1 MVSVKRMSAILPQPY
16 IYKHSVKVSD
26 GKNEY
31 TVADLLVM
39 SDVDFNSF
47 YNRFNSFVGD
57 RYETINQHASHT
69 AFIMVEISFIT
80 SVVERVV
87 LERRIAKV
95 EKLISA
101 RSSNTTPSCLY
112 DL

>member
-1 MVSVKRMSAILPQPY
+1 MSAILPHPY

-39 SDVDFNSF
+39 SDGDFNSF

-101 RSSNTTPSCLY
+101 RSSNTMQRFY
-112 DL
+112 DS